1 MIEDEDIEIEDT
13 QREDR
18 HDLMMRL
25 LMWREKHINEHNFV
39 LILSFI
45 IGICTAAAAL
55 ILKFL
60 IHFIQQLL
68 TSHFN
73 ADSANYLYLIY
84 PIIGILLAGLY
95 VRYIVKDDIS
105 HGVTR
110 ILYAISQK
118 KSRLKPHNMYTSVI
132 ASSITI
138 GFGGSVGAEAPIVY
152 TGAAIGSNI
161 GRLFRLDQRLLML
174 LVGCGAA
181 AAIAGIFKAPIAGIL
196 FTLEVLMID
205 MTATSVLPLLISS
218 ITAVTVSYI
227 FTGYNAEFSFVE
239 TEPFVAARIPY
250 VIFLGFFCGFV
261 SLYFTRIMN
270 RMEDIFRRIGTP
282 WKKFILGS
290 LILSCSIF
298 LLPPLYGEGY
308 GAITSLLN
316 DNLKQL
322 AEGSLFYTE
331 NGNMWVMML
340 FLGLII
346 LVKVLATSA
355 TNGGGGVGG
364 TFAPSLYVGCFATE
378 GAWRDMAPYHPTAGD
393 VLIGIAASGTT
404 PYVIGGLRA
413 ARRHGL
419 LTGSITCNPASPV
432 AAEAEYALEAVVGPE
447 FVTGSTRMKAGT
459 AQKLMLNML
468 STAVMIR
475 LGRVEGNRMVN
486 MQLTNDKLVARGTR
500 MVAEA
505 SGLDETEARELLL
518 RWGSVKRALEEIG
531 K

>member
-181 AAIAGIFKAPIAGIL
+181 AAIANIQGPHRRNLVYTRSTDDRYDCNFG
-196 FTLEVLMID
+196 FT
-205 MTATSVLPLLISS
+205 
-218 ITAVTVSYI
+218 
-227 FTGYNAEFSFVE
+227 FTHLVDYRSHCFLYLY
-239 TEPFVAARIPY
+239 RIQ
-250 VIFLGFFCGFV
+250 C
-261 SLYFTRIMN
+261 RI
-270 RMEDIFRRIGTP
+270 
-282 WKKFILGS
+282 
-290 LILSCSIF
+290 
-298 LLPPLYGEGY
+298 
-308 GAITSLLN
+308 
-316 DNLKQL
+316 
-322 AEGSLFYTE
+322 
-331 NGNMWVMML
+331 
-340 FLGLII
+340 
-346 LVKVLATSA
+346 
-355 TNGGGGVGG
+355 
-364 TFAPSLYVGCFATE
+364 
-378 GAWRDMAPYHPTAGD
+378 
-393 VLIGIAASGTT
+393 
-404 PYVIGGLRA
+404 
-413 ARRHGL
+413 
-419 LTGSITCNPASPV
+419 
-432 AAEAEYALEAVVGPE
+432 
-447 FVTGSTRMKAGT
+447 
-459 AQKLMLNML
+459 
-468 STAVMIR
+468 
-475 LGRVEGNRMVN
+475 
-486 MQLTNDKLVARGTR
+486 
-500 MVAEA
+500 
-505 SGLDETEARELLL
+505 
-518 RWGSVKRALEEIG
+518 
-531 K
+531 

>member
-218 ITAVTVSYI
+218 ITAVTVS
-227 FTGYNAEFSFVE
+227 
-239 TEPFVAARIPY
+239 
-250 VIFLGFFCGFV
+250 
-261 SLYFTRIMN
+261 
-270 RMEDIFRRIGTP
+270 
-282 WKKFILGS
+282 
-290 LILSCSIF
+290 
-298 LLPPLYGEGY
+298 
-308 GAITSLLN
+308 
-316 DNLKQL
+316 
-322 AEGSLFYTE
+322 
-331 NGNMWVMML
+331 
-340 FLGLII
+340 
-346 LVKVLATSA
+346 
-355 TNGGGGVGG
+355 
-364 TFAPSLYVGCFATE
+364 
-378 GAWRDMAPYHPTAGD
+378 
-393 VLIGIAASGTT
+393 
-404 PYVIGGLRA
+404 
-413 ARRHGL
+413 
-419 LTGSITCNPASPV
+419 
-432 AAEAEYALEAVVGPE
+432 
-447 FVTGSTRMKAGT
+447 
-459 AQKLMLNML
+459 
-468 STAVMIR
+468 
-475 LGRVEGNRMVN
+475 
-486 MQLTNDKLVARGTR
+486 
-500 MVAEA
+500 
-505 SGLDETEARELLL
+505 
-518 RWGSVKRALEEIG
+518 
-531 K
+531 

>member
-181 AAIAGIFKAPIAGIL
+181 AAVTVKL
-196 FTLEVLMID
+196 YRLT
-205 MTATSVLPLLISS
+205 TLPLSK
-218 ITAVTVSYI
+218 
-227 FTGYNAEFSFVE
+227 GQG
-239 TEPFVAARIPY
+239 
-250 VIFLGFFCGFV
+250 GFFARKKEA
-261 SLYFTRIMN
+261 LP
-270 RMEDIFRRIGTP
+270 RM
-282 WKKFILGS
+282 GS
-290 LILSCSIF
+290 AQAGEWNERCHDGQH
-298 LLPPLYGEGY
+298 LPP
-308 GAITSLLN
+308 
-316 DNLKQL
+316 
-322 AEGSLFYTE
+322 
-331 NGNMWVMML
+331 
-340 FLGLII
+340 
-346 LVKVLATSA
+346 
-355 TNGGGGVGG
+355 
-364 TFAPSLYVGCFATE
+364 
-378 GAWRDMAPYHPTAGD
+378 
-393 VLIGIAASGTT
+393 
-404 PYVIGGLRA
+404 
-413 ARRHGL
+413 
-419 LTGSITCNPASPV
+419 
-432 AAEAEYALEAVVGPE
+432 
-447 FVTGSTRMKAGT
+447 
-459 AQKLMLNML
+459 
-468 STAVMIR
+468 
-475 LGRVEGNRMVN
+475 
-486 MQLTNDKLVARGTR
+486 
-500 MVAEA
+500 
-505 SGLDETEARELLL
+505 
-518 RWGSVKRALEEIG
+518 
-531 K
+531 

>member
-174 LVGCGAA
+174 LVGC
-181 AAIAGIFKAPIAGIL
+181 
-196 FTLEVLMID
+196 
-205 MTATSVLPLLISS
+205 
-218 ITAVTVSYI
+218 
-227 FTGYNAEFSFVE
+227 
-239 TEPFVAARIPY
+239 
-250 VIFLGFFCGFV
+250 
-261 SLYFTRIMN
+261 
-270 RMEDIFRRIGTP
+270 
-282 WKKFILGS
+282 
-290 LILSCSIF
+290 
-298 LLPPLYGEGY
+298 
-308 GAITSLLN
+308 
-316 DNLKQL
+316 
-322 AEGSLFYTE
+322 
-331 NGNMWVMML
+331 
-340 FLGLII
+340 
-346 LVKVLATSA
+346 
-355 TNGGGGVGG
+355 
-364 TFAPSLYVGCFATE
+364 
-378 GAWRDMAPYHPTAGD
+378 
-393 VLIGIAASGTT
+393 
-404 PYVIGGLRA
+404 
-413 ARRHGL
+413 RRHCGNIQGPHRRNL
-419 LTGSITCNPASPV
+419 VYTRSTDDRYDCNF
-432 AAEAEYALEAVVGPE
+432 G
-447 FVTGSTRMKAGT
+447 FTFTH
-459 AQKLMLNML
+459 
-468 STAVMIR
+468 
-475 LGRVEGNRMVN
+475 
-486 MQLTNDKLVARGTR
+486 LVDYRSHCFLYLYR
-500 MVAEA
+500 IQC
-505 SGLDETEARELLL
+505 R
-518 RWGSVKRALEEIG
+518 I
-531 K
+531 

>member
-227 FTGYNAEFSFVE
+227 FTGYNAEFSFVQ

-298 LLPPLYGEGY
+298 LLPPLYGE
-308 GAITSLLN
+308 A
-316 DNLKQL
+316 
-322 AEGSLFYTE
+322 A
-331 NGNMWVMML
+331 
-340 FLGLII
+340 
-346 LVKVLATSA
+346 
-355 TNGGGGVGG
+355 
-364 TFAPSLYVGCFATE
+364 
-378 GAWRDMAPYHPTAGD
+378 MAPYYAGD
-393 VLIGIAASGTT
+393 A
-404 PYVIGGLRA
+404 
-413 ARRHGL
+413 
-419 LTGSITCNPASPV
+419 LTMIDENPDLAFVSPEEGVNFFVDSMCIPASSKHKE
-432 AAEAEYALEAVVGPE
+432 AAEMFINFMCEPDVGYQNCDFIGYSTPITEVWERLDDDLKYSPIAYPSDEVMNKAEV
-447 FVTGSTRMKAGT
+447 FVTLPDDINAEMDAKWSEMKSYDESGSGW
-459 AQKLMLNML
+459 LI
-468 STAVMIR
+468 V
-475 LGRVEGNRMVN
+475 
-486 MQLTNDKLVARGTR
+486 
-500 MVAEA
+500 
-505 SGLDETEARELLL
+505 
-518 RWGSVKRALEEIG
+518 EIG
-531 K
+531 RAHV

>member
-181 AAIAGIFKAPIAGIL
+181 AAIAGIFNTIDRNIQGPHRRNLVYTRSTDDRYDCNFG
-196 FTLEVLMID
+196 FT
-205 MTATSVLPLLISS
+205 
-218 ITAVTVSYI
+218 
-227 FTGYNAEFSFVE
+227 FTHLVDYRSHCFLYLY
-239 TEPFVAARIPY
+239 RIQ
-250 VIFLGFFCGFV
+250 C
-261 SLYFTRIMN
+261 RI
-270 RMEDIFRRIGTP
+270 
-282 WKKFILGS
+282 
-290 LILSCSIF
+290 
-298 LLPPLYGEGY
+298 
-308 GAITSLLN
+308 
-316 DNLKQL
+316 
-322 AEGSLFYTE
+322 
-331 NGNMWVMML
+331 
-340 FLGLII
+340 
-346 LVKVLATSA
+346 
-355 TNGGGGVGG
+355 
-364 TFAPSLYVGCFATE
+364 
-378 GAWRDMAPYHPTAGD
+378 
-393 VLIGIAASGTT
+393 
-404 PYVIGGLRA
+404 
-413 ARRHGL
+413 
-419 LTGSITCNPASPV
+419 
-432 AAEAEYALEAVVGPE
+432 
-447 FVTGSTRMKAGT
+447 
-459 AQKLMLNML
+459 
-468 STAVMIR
+468 
-475 LGRVEGNRMVN
+475 
-486 MQLTNDKLVARGTR
+486 
-500 MVAEA
+500 
-505 SGLDETEARELLL
+505 
-518 RWGSVKRALEEIG
+518 
-531 K
+531 

>member
-161 GRLFRLDQRLLML
+161 GRLFRLDH
-174 LVGCGAA
+174 A
-181 AAIAGIFKAPIAGIL
+181 F
-196 FTLEVLMID
+196 
-205 MTATSVLPLLISS
+205 
-218 ITAVTVSYI
+218 
-227 FTGYNAEFSFVE
+227 
-239 TEPFVAARIPY
+239 
-250 VIFLGFFCGFV
+250 
-261 SLYFTRIMN
+261 
-270 RMEDIFRRIGTP
+270 
-282 WKKFILGS
+282 
-290 LILSCSIF
+290 
-298 LLPPLYGEGY
+298 
-308 GAITSLLN
+308 
-316 DNLKQL
+316 
-322 AEGSLFYTE
+322 
-331 NGNMWVMML
+331 
-340 FLGLII
+340 
-346 LVKVLATSA
+346 
-355 TNGGGGVGG
+355 
-364 TFAPSLYVGCFATE
+364 
-378 GAWRDMAPYHPTAGD
+378 
-393 VLIGIAASGTT
+393 
-404 PYVIGGLRA
+404 GGLRSC
-413 ARRHGL
+413 RRHCGNIQGPHRRNL
-419 LTGSITCNPASPV
+419 VYTRSTDDRYDCNF
-432 AAEAEYALEAVVGPE
+432 G
-447 FVTGSTRMKAGT
+447 FTFTH
-459 AQKLMLNML
+459 
-468 STAVMIR
+468 
-475 LGRVEGNRMVN
+475 
-486 MQLTNDKLVARGTR
+486 LVDYRSHCFLYLYR
-500 MVAEA
+500 IQC
-505 SGLDETEARELLL
+505 R
-518 RWGSVKRALEEIG
+518 I
-531 K
+531 